1 MWVLY
6 KKILMKVDDLDRRDL
21 LLAQNAFYTGARG
34 ILKIFADLIRC
45 GDYDALHSI
54 IERHGR
60 QIERL
65 LSRPSRKRRR

>member
-6 KKILMKVDDLDRRDL
+6 KKILTQVGDLDRRDL

-34 ILKIFADLIRC
+34 ILKILAYLTRR
-45 GDYDALHSI
+45 GDYDQAHSI

-65 LSRPSRKRRR
+65 LGRPPRKRHH